1 MKTPLVR
8 FACIAAV
15 LAAAGYALFSLPGGV
30 AAYRDRRREV
40 SLTEKR
46 VEELSKENQ
55 RIQDRIR
62 RLSTDPAEQERLV
75 EERLKY
81 VHPKDKVYYTGT
93 PEKK

>member
-1 MKTPLVR
+1 MKAPLVR

-15 LAAAGYALFSLPGGV
+15 LAAAGYALITLPGGV
-30 AAYRDRRREV
+30 AAYRERKREV
-40 SLTEKR
+40 SSMEKR
-46 VEELSKENQ
+46 VGDLAKENQ
-55 RIQDRIR
+55 RIQDHIR
-62 RLSTDPAEQERLV
+62 RLSNDPAEQERVV